1 MKFQQEKYK
10 SMDMGC
16 EFLINFKDA
25 VHMTSCR
32 MLWAYELS
40 DKIVIPY

>member
-1 MKFQQEKYK
+1 
-10 SMDMGC
+10 
-16 EFLINFKDA
+16 

-40 DKIVIPY
+40 DKIVIPYWFQLLQS